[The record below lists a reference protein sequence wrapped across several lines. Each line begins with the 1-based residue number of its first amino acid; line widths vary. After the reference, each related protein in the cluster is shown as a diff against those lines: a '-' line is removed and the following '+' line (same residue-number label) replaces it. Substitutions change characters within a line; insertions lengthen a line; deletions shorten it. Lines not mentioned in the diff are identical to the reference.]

1 MKLLAATIALSA
13 LAAAVP
19 QRPDML
25 YMVTG
30 PCTDLR
36 NTICG
41 VNDMVEDPNVKGNR
55 ISCRFYQGEK
65 QDDLLCQVNQ
75 LSKGQQAK
83 DDASEICGALGGC
96 TCAWST
102 TERKIRKRIGGRIV
116 NFNCLPNPK
125 SKNTPAAR
133 EQFLKSIDEAAA
145 TACRSDQDES
155 TCQSYKLDCIH
166 TLSQGEHED
175 PITPDEVERC
185 VEDRIRKNRAPS
197 TAR

>member
-36 NTICG
+36 NTICR

-83 DDASEICGALGGC
+83 DDASEICGALGGHWMRAD
-96 TCAWST
+96 TSY
-102 TERKIRKRIGGRIV
+102 KV

-155 TCQSYKLDCIH
+155 TCQSYKLDCLH
-166 TLSQGEHED
+166 TWSEGEHED

-185 VEDRIRKNRAPS
+185 VRDRIRENRAPS

>member
-1 MKLLAATIALSA
+1 
-13 LAAAVP
+13 
-19 QRPDML
+19 
-25 YMVTG
+25 
-30 PCTDLR
+30 
-36 NTICG
+36 
-41 VNDMVEDPNVKGNR
+41 MVEDPNVKGNR
-55 ISCRFYQGEK
+55 ISCRFYQGE
-65 QDDLLCQVNQ
+65 
-75 LSKGQQAK
+75 AK
-83 DDASEICGALGGC
+83 DDASEICGALGG
-96 TCAWST
+96 
-102 TERKIRKRIGGRIV
+102 
-116 NFNCLPNPK
+116 
-125 SKNTPAAR
+125 PAAR